1 MNLMKDFP
9 IISGINKLYQI
20 KGFLSAFTA
29 DNLYPLRVAD
39 YKLKL
44 YKQLIKYYKIANMK
58 NSAMICLVCAGPWHK
73 LVAGHGRGVDGND
86 FLQVLHQKLP
96 YRF

>member
-44 YKQLIKYYKIANMK
+44 YKQLIK
-58 NSAMICLVCAGPWHK
+58 
-73 LVAGHGRGVDGND
+73 
-86 FLQVLHQKLP
+86 
-96 YRF
+96 